1 MKKGKGNGK
10 NITKAK
16 ERFVQAHKLAE
27 IGLKAGQIG
36 KILNCH
42 QTTISR
48 MILFDTYEGYSN
60 SLKVKR
66 EKSESKVVTKSG
78 LVLDNGLKT
87 TDISRL
93 NEITSLSLLNSIL
106 SEIKKTNELLAKKKF
121 IF

>member
-1 MKKGKGNGK
+1 MKKGNGK
-10 NITKAK
+10 NVIKAK
-16 ERFVQAHKLAE
+16 ERFIQAHKLAE

-48 MILFDTYEGYSN
+48 MILFKTYEEYSD

-66 EKSESKVVTKSG
+66 SKTEENKIVTKSG
-78 LVLDNGLKT
+78 LVLDKNMKLDDLSKLG
-87 TDISRL
+87 
-93 NEITSLSLLNSIL
+93 EMTSLSLLNSIL
-106 SEIKKTNELLAKKKF
+106 AEIKKTNELLSKKKF